1 MNKYD
6 GKWERQINELLD
18 GELGEAD
25 AEALKSAAS
34 DDRELARNIV
44 EAFQLKQRMDGLHVE
59 RAPASLRKRLRSIP
73 REQRSAPGFRWLQ
86 PRWVVALAA
95 VPLALIAV
103 SLMQPKTPSAEAV
116 AIARQELA
124 IAFGYIDKAGQFTG
138 REIELTLGQTMADA
152 VTGSVNR
159 TIKFQNVISKEKKV

>member
-6 GKWERQINELLD
+6 SKREQQINELLD
-18 GELGEAD
+18 GELRETD
-25 AEALKSAAS
+25 AEELKSAAS

-44 EAFQLKQRMDGLHVE
+44 EAFQLMQLMDGLHVE

-73 REQRSAPGFRWLQ
+73 REQRSAPGLRWLQ
-86 PRWVVALAA
+86 PRWVAALAA
-95 VPLALIAV
+95 VPLVLIAV
-103 SLMQPKTPSAEAV
+103 SLMQPKTPSAEEV
-116 AIARQELA
+116 ATARQDLA
-124 IAFGYIDKAGQFTG
+124 IAFSYIDKAGQFTR
-138 REIELTLGQTMADA
+138 REIKLTVGQTMADA